1 VISMGFCIAFRRDL
15 NLQSRT
21 SEIAGWGAGARRYP
35 RTSLAFATV
44 CPTVHYG
51 ESGCARTRGRLVLLD
66 CKVLV
71 ISRTARDHPGN
82 PAVVASPKWLR
93 PTRLG
98 PFSRPRPHPGLRRLL
113 ELFSNISCEL
123 RSPVTESNRRP
134 SPYHACRIRPIVSR
148 QVGSLEVR
156 GNRSPGKSHCVRG
169 HLAPLSLG

>member
-98 PFSRPRPHPGLRRLL
+98 PFSRPLGPTQA
-113 ELFSNISCEL
+113 FADYSNFFRIF
-123 RSPVTESNRRP
+123 PVN
-134 SPYHACRIRPIVSR
+134 C
-148 QVGSLEVR
+148 G
-156 GNRSPGKSHCVRG
+156 
-169 HLAPLSLG
+169 APLRNRTVDLLLTMETLCRLS